1 MNSMLKL
8 LIRDIRGSFLMSP
21 LFLASMLVSPLIY
34 IFVLGFA
41 FSGLIPNV
49 YVSGKSMSYVLFLA
63 PGIIVS
69 QFLTG
74 GVYSGASIWFD
85 KRFGMFEQ
93 ILVGPFTRTQY
104 ITSKILSVALQG
116 LMMAFLVLLLA
127 SPLLS
132 GFSIS
137 LVGILYILTAW
148 MLGSLLFGSLSIII
162 STSVKTDE
170 VLNVVFNII
179 MPPLL
184 FLSSVF
190 YQIDAAPTP
199 IKILA
204 LANPLT
210 YAADM
215 FRAGLLGLQSTY
227 IGYEALILALESI
240 VLFLFAIRRFKSI
253 SGS

>member
-1 MNSMLKL
+1 
-8 LIRDIRGSFLMSP
+8 MSP

-41 FSGLIPNV
+41 FGGAIPNAV
-49 YVSGKSMSYVLFLA
+49 AGGISMSYILFLA

-74 GVYSGASIWFD
+74 GIYAGASIWFD

-93 ILVGPFTRTQY
+93 ILVGPFTKTQY

-116 LMMAFLVLLLA
+116 LAMAFIVLLLT

-132 GFSIS
+132 GLSVS
-137 LVGILYILTAW
+137 VLGILYIVAAW
-148 MLGSLLFGSLSIII
+148 MFGSLLFGSLSIIV
-162 STSVKTDE
+162 STVVKTDE

-190 YQIDAAPTP
+190 YPLENVPALIRA
-199 IKILA
+199 LA

-215 FRAGLLGLQSTY
+215 FRAGLLGLQTSY
-227 IGYEALILALESI
+227 LGYEVLLLVVES
-240 VLFLFAIRRFKSI
+240 VSMFLFAVKRFKGI
-253 SGS
+253 KI

>member
-1 MNSMLKL
+1 MNSILKL
-8 LIRDIRGSFLMSP
+8 LVRDIRGSFLMSP
-21 LFLASMLVSPLIY
+21 LFLASMLVSPLVY

-41 FSGLIPNV
+41 FGGAIPNIV
-49 YVSGKSMSYVLFLA
+49 MGGISMSYILFLA

-74 GVYSGASIWFD
+74 GVYAGASIWFD
-85 KRFGMFEQ
+85 KRFGMFDQ
-93 ILVGPFTRTQY
+93 ILVGPFTKTQY

-116 LMMAFLVLLLA
+116 LAMAFLVLLLT

-132 GFSIS
+132 GLSVNF
-137 LVGILYILTAW
+137 LGILLIVAAW
-148 MLGSLLFGSLSIII
+148 MFGSLLFGSLSIIV
-162 STSVKTDE
+162 STAVKTDE

-190 YQIDAAPTP
+190 YPLENVPALIRA
-199 IKILA
+199 LA

-215 FRAGLLGLQSTY
+215 FRAGLLGLQTSY
-227 IGYEALILALESI
+227 LSYEILLLVVES
-240 VLFLFAIRRFKSI
+240 VSMFLLAVKRFKGI
-253 SGS
+253 KI

>member
-1 MNSMLKL
+1 MNSILKL
-8 LIRDIRGSFLMSP
+8 LVRDIRGSFLMSP

-41 FSGLIPNV
+41 FGGAIPSV
-49 YVSGKSMSYVLFLA
+49 VAEGISMGYILFLA

-74 GVYSGASIWFD
+74 GVYAGASIWFD

-93 ILVGPFTRTQY
+93 ILVGPFTKTQY

-116 LMMAFLVLLLA
+116 LAMAFIVLLLT

-132 GFSIS
+132 GLSVNF
-137 LVGILYILTAW
+137 LGILYIMAAW
-148 MLGSLLFGSLSIII
+148 MFGSLFFGSLSIIV
-162 STSVKTDE
+162 STAVKTDE

-190 YQIDAAPTP
+190 YPLENVPALIRA
-199 IKILA
+199 LA

-215 FRAGLLGLQSTY
+215 FRAGLLGLQTSY
-227 IGYEALILALESI
+227 LSYEVLLLVVESVSMFLLA
-240 VLFLFAIRRFKSI
+240 VKRFKGI
-253 SGS
+253 KI

>member
-8 LIRDIRGSFLMSP
+8 LVRDIRGSFLMSP

-41 FSGLIPNV
+41 FSGSIPSIV
-49 YVSGKSMSYVLFLA
+49 LGRVSMSYVLFLA

-74 GVYSGASIWFD
+74 GVYAGASIWFD
-85 KRFGMFEQ
+85 RRFGMFEQ
-93 ILVGPFTRTQY
+93 ILVGPFTKTQY
-104 ITSKILSVALQG
+104 IASKILSVALQG
-116 LMMAFLVLLLA
+116 LAMAFLVLLLT

-132 GFSIS
+132 GSTVNA
-137 LVGILYILTAW
+137 LGVLYIVAAW
-148 MLGSLLFGSLSIII
+148 MLGSLLFGSLSMVV
-162 STSVKTDE
+162 STAVKTDQ

-184 FLSSVF
+184 FLSSIF
-190 YQIDAAPTP
+190 YPLETVPAFIRA
-199 IKILA
+199 LA

-215 FRAGLLGLQSTY
+215 FRFGLLGLQTSY
-227 IGYEALILALESI
+227 LGYEVLLLVAESVGMFLLATKS
-240 VLFLFAIRRFKSI
+240 FKGI
-253 SGS
+253 EI

>member
-1 MNSMLKL
+1 MNSILKL
-8 LIRDIRGSFLMSP
+8 LVRDIRGSFLMSP
-21 LFLASMLVSPLIY
+21 LFLASMLVSPLVY
-34 IFVLGFA
+34 IFILGFA
-41 FSGLIPNV
+41 FGGAIPNV
-49 YVSGKSMSYVLFLA
+49 VAGGISMSYILFLA

-74 GVYSGASIWFD
+74 GVYAGASIWFD

-93 ILVGPFTRTQY
+93 ILVGPFTKTQY

-116 LMMAFLVLLLA
+116 LAMAFLVLLLT

-132 GFSIS
+132 GLSVNF
-137 LVGILYILTAW
+137 LGILYIVAAW
-148 MLGSLLFGSLSIII
+148 MFGSLLFGSLSIII
-162 STSVKTDE
+162 STAVKTDE

-190 YQIDAAPTP
+190 YPLENVPALIRA
-199 IKILA
+199 LA

-215 FRAGLLGLQSTY
+215 FRAGLLGLQTSY
-227 IGYEALILALESI
+227 LSYEVLLLVVESVSMFLLA
-240 VLFLFAIRRFKSI
+240 VKRFKGI
-253 SGS
+253 KI

>member
-1 MNSMLKL
+1 MNSILKL

-41 FSGLIPNV
+41 FSGLIQDV
-49 YVSGKSMSYVLFLA
+49 VVGGKSMSYVLFLA

-74 GVYSGASIWFD
+74 GVYAGASIWFD

-93 ILVGPFTRTQY
+93 ILVWPFTKTQY

-116 LMMAFLVLLLA
+116 LVMAFLVLLLA
-127 SPLLS
+127 SPLLTGVS
-132 GFSIS
+132 VSA
-137 LVGILYILTAW
+137 LGILYIIAAW
-148 MLGSLLFGSLSIII
+148 MLGSLLFGSLSLII
-162 STSVKTDE
+162 STAVKTDE
-170 VLNVVFNII
+170 VLNVVFNMV

-190 YQIDAAPTP
+190 YSLEAVPKP
-199 IKILA
+199 IQALA

-215 FRAGLLGLQSTY
+215 FRYGLLGFPTSYLA
-227 IGYEALILALESI
+227 YEVLLLAVESI
-240 VLFLFAIRRFKSI
+240 GMFLLAVKAFKGI
-253 SGS
+253 EI

>member
-8 LIRDIRGSFLMSP
+8 LVRDIRGSILMSP

-41 FSGLIPNV
+41 LGGAIPSV
-49 YVSGKSMSYVLFLA
+49 VSGGISMSYVLFLA

-74 GVYSGASIWFD
+74 GVLAGASIWFD

-93 ILVGPFTRTQY
+93 ILVGPFTKTQY
-104 ITSKILSVALQG
+104 IASKILSVALQG
-116 LMMAFLVLLLA
+116 LAMAFLVLLFS

-132 GFSIS
+132 GLSVNA
-137 LVGILYILTAW
+137 LGILYIVAAW
-148 MLGSLLFGSLSIII
+148 MLGSLLFGSFSIVV
-162 STSVKTDE
+162 STAVKTDE

-184 FLSSVF
+184 FLSSTF
-190 YQIDAAPTP
+190 YPLENVPAFIHA
-199 IKILA
+199 LA

-215 FRAGLLGLQSTY
+215 FRFGILGLQTSY
-227 IGYEALILALESI
+227 LGYEVLLLVVESVGMFLLAAWS
-240 VLFLFAIRRFKSI
+240 FKRI
-253 SGS
+253 KI

>member
-8 LIRDIRGSFLMSP
+8 LIRDVRGSFLMSP
-21 LFLASMLVSPLIY
+21 LFLVSMLVSPLIY

-41 FSGLIPNV
+41 FTGLIPNV
-49 YVSGKSMSYVLFLA
+49 VVGGKSMSYVLFLA

-69 QFLTG
+69 QFLSG
-74 GVYSGASIWFD
+74 GIYSGASIWFD

-93 ILVGPFTRTQY
+93 ILVGPFTKTQY

-116 LMMAFLVLLLA
+116 LLMAFLVLLLA

-132 GFSIS
+132 GLSVS
-137 LVGILYILTAW
+137 SVGILYILAAW
-148 MLGSLLFGSLSIII
+148 ILGSLLFGSLSIII
-162 STSVKTDE
+162 SISVKTDE
-170 VLNVVFNII
+170 VLNVVFNIL

-190 YQIDAAPTP
+190 YEISVAPVP
-199 IKILA
+199 IRILA
-204 LANPLT
+204 LANPMT

-227 IGYEALILALESI
+227 LGYEVLILAVEST
-240 VLFLFAIRRFKSI
+240 VMFLFAIKRFKSLRI
-253 SGS
+253 

>member
-8 LIRDIRGSFLMSP
+8 LVRDIRGSFLMSP

-41 FSGLIPNV
+41 FSGFIPSIV
-49 YVSGKSMSYVLFLA
+49 LGRVSMSYVLFLA

-74 GVYSGASIWFD
+74 GVYAGASIWFD
-85 KRFGMFEQ
+85 RRFGMFEQ
-93 ILVGPFTRTQY
+93 ILVGPFTKTQY
-104 ITSKILSVALQG
+104 IASKILSVALQG
-116 LMMAFLVLLLA
+116 LAMAFLVLLLT

-132 GFSIS
+132 G
-137 LVGILYILTAW
+137 LTVNALGVLFIVAAW
-148 MLGSLLFGSLSIII
+148 MLGSLLFGSFSMVV
-162 STSVKTDE
+162 TTAVKTDQ

-184 FLSSVF
+184 FLSSIF
-190 YQIDAAPTP
+190 YPLETVPAFIRA
-199 IKILA
+199 LA
-204 LANPLT
+204 LVNPLT

-215 FRAGLLGLQSTY
+215 FRFGLLGLQTSY
-227 IGYEALILALESI
+227 LGYEVLLLVIESAGMFLLATKS
-240 VLFLFAIRRFKSI
+240 FKRI
-253 SGS
+253 QM

>member
-1 MNSMLKL
+1 MNSILKL
-8 LIRDIRGSFLMSP
+8 LVRDIRGSFLMSP
-21 LFLASMLVSPLIY
+21 LFLASMLVSPLVY
-34 IFVLGFA
+34 IFILGFA
-41 FSGLIPNV
+41 FGGAIPNV
-49 YVSGKSMSYVLFLA
+49 VAGGISMSYILFLA

-74 GVYSGASIWFD
+74 GVYAGASIWFD

-93 ILVGPFTRTQY
+93 ILVGPFTKTQY

-116 LMMAFLVLLLA
+116 LAMAFLVLLLT

-132 GFSIS
+132 GLSVNF
-137 LVGILYILTAW
+137 LGILYIVAAW
-148 MLGSLLFGSLSIII
+148 MFGSLLFGSLSIII
-162 STSVKTDE
+162 STAVKTDE

-190 YQIDAAPTP
+190 YPLENVPALIRA
-199 IKILA
+199 LA

-215 FRAGLLGLQSTY
+215 FRAGMLGLQTSY
-227 IGYEALILALESI
+227 LGYEVLLLLVESI
-240 VLFLFAIRRFKSI
+240 SMFLLAVKSFKGI
-253 SGS
+253 KI

>member
-1 MNSMLKL
+1 MNSILKL
-8 LIRDIRGSFLMSP
+8 LVRDIRGSFFMSP
-21 LFLASMLVSPLIY
+21 LFLASMLVSPLVY
-34 IFVLGFA
+34 IFILGFA
-41 FSGLIPNV
+41 FGGAISNV
-49 YVSGKSMSYVLFLA
+49 VAGGISMSYILFLA

-74 GVYSGASIWFD
+74 GVYAGASIWFD

-93 ILVGPFTRTQY
+93 ILVGPFTKTQY

-116 LMMAFLVLLLA
+116 LAMAFLVLLLA

-132 GFSIS
+132 GLSVNF
-137 LVGILYILTAW
+137 LGILYIMAAW
-148 MLGSLLFGSLSIII
+148 MFGSLLFGSLSIIV
-162 STSVKTDE
+162 STAVKTDE

-190 YQIDAAPTP
+190 YPLENVPALIRA
-199 IKILA
+199 LA

-215 FRAGLLGLQSTY
+215 FRAGLLGLQTSY
-227 IGYEALILALESI
+227 LSYEVLLLVVESVSMFLLA
-240 VLFLFAIRRFKSI
+240 VKRFKGI
-253 SGS
+253 KI

>member
-8 LIRDIRGSFLMSP
+8 LVRDIRGSYLMSP
-21 LFLASMLVSPLIY
+21 LFLASMLVSPLVY

-41 FSGLIPNV
+41 FGGAISNV
-49 YVSGKSMSYVLFLA
+49 VAGGISMSYILFLA

-74 GVYSGASIWFD
+74 GVYAGASIWFD

-93 ILVGPFTRTQY
+93 ILVGPFTKTQY

-116 LMMAFLVLLLA
+116 LAMAFLVLLLA
-127 SPLLS
+127 FPLLS
-132 GFSIS
+132 GLSVNF
-137 LVGILYILTAW
+137 LGILYIVAAW
-148 MLGSLLFGSLSIII
+148 MFGSLLFGSLSIIV
-162 STSVKTDE
+162 STAVKTDE

-190 YQIDAAPTP
+190 YPLENVPALIRA
-199 IKILA
+199 LA

-215 FRAGLLGLQSTY
+215 FRAGLLGLQTSY
-227 IGYEALILALESI
+227 LSYEVLLLVVESVSMFLLA
-240 VLFLFAIRRFKSI
+240 VKRFKGI
-253 SGS
+253 KI

>member
-8 LIRDIRGSFLMSP
+8 LIRDVRGSFLMSP
-21 LFLASMLVSPLIY
+21 LFLVSMLVSPLIY

-41 FSGLIPNV
+41 FTGLIPNV
-49 YVSGKSMSYVLFLA
+49 VVGGKSMSYVLFLA

-69 QFLTG
+69 QFLSG
-74 GVYSGASIWFD
+74 GIYSGASIWFD

-93 ILVGPFTRTQY
+93 ILVGPFTKTQY

-116 LMMAFLVLLLA
+116 LLMAFLVLLLA

-132 GFSIS
+132 GLSVS
-137 LVGILYILTAW
+137 LVGILYILAAW
-148 MLGSLLFGSLSIII
+148 ILGSLLFGSLSIVI
-162 STSVKTDE
+162 SISVKTDE
-170 VLNVVFNII
+170 VLNVVFNIL

-190 YQIDAAPTP
+190 YQINAAPAP
-199 IKILA
+199 IRILA
-204 LANPLT
+204 LANPMT

-227 IGYEALILALESI
+227 LGYEVLILAVESTAM
-240 VLFLFAIRRFKSI
+240 FLFAIKRFKSLRI
-253 SGS
+253 

>member
-1 MNSMLKL
+1 MNSILKL
-8 LIRDIRGSFLMSP
+8 LVRDIRGSFLMSP
-21 LFLASMLVSPLIY
+21 LFLASMLVSPLVY
-34 IFVLGFA
+34 IFILGFA
-41 FSGLIPNV
+41 FGGSIPSV
-49 YVSGKSMSYVLFLA
+49 VAGGISMSYILFLA

-74 GVYSGASIWFD
+74 GVYAGASIWFD

-93 ILVGPFTRTQY
+93 ILVGPFTKTQY

-116 LMMAFLVLLLA
+116 LAMAFLVLLLT

-132 GFSIS
+132 GLSVNF
-137 LVGILYILTAW
+137 LGILYIMAAW
-148 MLGSLLFGSLSIII
+148 MFGSLLFGSLSIIV
-162 STSVKTDE
+162 STAVKTDE

-179 MPPLL
+179 VPPLL

-190 YQIDAAPTP
+190 YPLENVPALIRA
-199 IKILA
+199 LA

-215 FRAGLLGLQSTY
+215 FRAGTLGLQTSY
-227 IGYEALILALESI
+227 LGYEVILLVVES
-240 VLFLFAIRRFKSI
+240 VSMFLLAVKSFKGI
-253 SGS
+253 KI

>member
-1 MNSMLKL
+1 MNSILKL
-8 LIRDIRGSFLMSP
+8 LVRDIRGSFLMSP

-41 FSGLIPNV
+41 FGGAISTVVAGEI
-49 YVSGKSMSYVLFLA
+49 SMSYILFLA

-74 GVYSGASIWFD
+74 GVYAGASIWFD

-93 ILVGPFTRTQY
+93 ILVGPFTKTQY

-116 LMMAFLVLLLA
+116 LAMAFLVLLLA

-132 GFSIS
+132 GLSVNF
-137 LVGILYILTAW
+137 LGILYIVAAW
-148 MLGSLLFGSLSIII
+148 MFGSLLFGSLSIIV
-162 STSVKTDE
+162 STAIKTDE

-190 YQIDAAPTP
+190 FPLENVPAFIRV
-199 IKILA
+199 LA

-215 FRAGLLGLQSTY
+215 FRAGMLGLQPSY
-227 IGYEALILALESI
+227 LSYEVLLLIVESVSMFILA
-240 VLFLFAIRRFKSI
+240 VKRFKGI
-253 SGS
+253 KI

>member
-1 MNSMLKL
+1 MNSILKL
-8 LIRDIRGSFLMSP
+8 LVRDIRGSYLMSP

-41 FSGLIPNV
+41 FGGAIPSLV
-49 YVSGKSMSYVLFLA
+49 AEGISMSYILFLA

-74 GVYSGASIWFD
+74 GIYAGASIWFD

-93 ILVGPFTRTQY
+93 ILVGPFTKTQY

-116 LMMAFLVLLLA
+116 LAMAFIVLLLA

-132 GFSIS
+132 GLSIS
-137 LVGILYILTAW
+137 ILGILNILAAW
-148 MLGSLLFGSLSIII
+148 MFGSLLFGSLSIIV
-162 STSVKTDE
+162 STAVKTDE

-190 YQIDAAPTP
+190 YPLENVPAFIRA
-199 IKILA
+199 LA

-215 FRAGLLGLQSTY
+215 FRAGLLGLQTSY
-227 IGYEALILALESI
+227 LGYEILLLVVES
-240 VLFLFAIRRFKSI
+240 VSMFLFAVKRFKGI
-253 SGS
+253 KI

>member
-1 MNSMLKL
+1 MNSILKL
-8 LIRDIRGSFLMSP
+8 LVRDIRGSYLMSP

-41 FSGLIPNV
+41 FCGAIPSLV
-49 YVSGKSMSYVLFLA
+49 AEGISMSYILFLA

-74 GVYSGASIWFD
+74 GVYAGASIWFD

-93 ILVGPFTRTQY
+93 ILVGPFTKTQY

-116 LMMAFLVLLLA
+116 LAMAFIVLLLA

-132 GFSIS
+132 GLSIS
-137 LVGILYILTAW
+137 VLGILYILAAW
-148 MLGSLLFGSLSIII
+148 MFGSLLFGSLSIIV
-162 STSVKTDE
+162 STAVKTDE

-190 YQIDAAPTP
+190 YPLENVPAFIRA
-199 IKILA
+199 LA

-215 FRAGLLGLQSTY
+215 FRAGLLGLETSY
-227 IGYEALILALESI
+227 LSYEVLLLVLES
-240 VLFLFAIRRFKSI
+240 VSMFLFAIKRFKGI
-253 SGS
+253 KI

>member
-1 MNSMLKL
+1 MNGILKL
-8 LIRDIRGSFLMSP
+8 LIRDVRGSFLMSP

-41 FSGLIPNV
+41 FGGLVPNV
-49 YVSGKSMSYVLFLA
+49 VVGERSMSYVLFLA

-69 QFLTG
+69 QFLSG

-85 KRFGMFEQ
+85 RRFGMYEQ
-93 ILVGPFTRTQY
+93 ILVGPFTKTQY

-116 LMMAFLVLLLA
+116 LLMAFLVLLLA

-132 GFSIS
+132 GLSITP
-137 LVGILYILTAW
+137 VGVLYILAAW

-162 STSVKTDE
+162 SISVKTDE
-170 VLNVVFNII
+170 VLNVVFNML

-190 YQIDAAPTP
+190 YQLSAVPAA
-199 IKILA
+199 IRVLA

-227 IGYEALILALESI
+227 LGYEVLTLAIESAAM
-240 VLFLFAIRRFKSI
+240 FLFAVKRFENVRL
-253 SGS
+253 

>member
-1 MNSMLKL
+1 MNSILKL
-8 LIRDIRGSFLMSP
+8 LVRDIRGSFLMSP

-41 FSGLIPNV
+41 FGGAISSVVAGGI
-49 YVSGKSMSYVLFLA
+49 SMSYILFLT

-74 GVYSGASIWFD
+74 GVYAGASIWFD

-93 ILVGPFTRTQY
+93 ILVGPFTKTQY

-116 LMMAFLVLLLA
+116 LAMAFLVLLLA

-132 GFSIS
+132 GLSVSF
-137 LVGILYILTAW
+137 LGILYIVAAW
-148 MLGSLLFGSLSIII
+148 MFGSLLFGSLSIIV
-162 STSVKTDE
+162 STAVKTDE

-190 YQIDAAPTP
+190 FPLENVPAFIRV
-199 IKILA
+199 LA

-215 FRAGLLGLQSTY
+215 FRAGMLGLQTSY
-227 IGYEALILALESI
+227 LSYEVLLLVVESVSMFILA
-240 VLFLFAIRRFKSI
+240 VKRFKGI
-253 SGS
+253 KI